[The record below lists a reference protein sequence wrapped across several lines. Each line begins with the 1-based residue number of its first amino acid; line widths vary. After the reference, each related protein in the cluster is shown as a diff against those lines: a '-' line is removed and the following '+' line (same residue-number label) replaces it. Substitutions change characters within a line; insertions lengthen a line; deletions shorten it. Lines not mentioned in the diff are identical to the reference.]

1 MKRKL
6 DENRERERKK
16 KKSAFCKTGKQ
27 SNIVPHIELTQFASS

>member
-6 DENRERERKK
+6 DENREREKK
-16 KKSAFCKTGKQ
+16 KKSAFCKTGKR